1 MVGRR
6 ARPVRQPAR
15 GGQRPGCESLLATC
29 QATGSSSHA
38 LCRSQAALSN
48 RSQSIGCGQ
57 LRSFLTAR
65 QRGQKDGDLREQLTD
80 TDVESAHLL
89 RALRRQS
96 QRNLASKEQVN
107 RQRARDLARSGAG
120 HSPKKERSPKKKRS
134 PKKGREKRA

>member
-1 MVGRR
+1 MSSNRLFVS
-6 ARPVRQPAR
+6 RPVR
-15 GGQRPGCESLLATC
+15 
-29 QATGSSSHA
+29 
-38 LCRSQAALSN
+38 SQAELSN

-65 QRGQKDGDLREQLTD
+65 QRRQKDGELRERLTD

-120 HSPKKERSPKKKRS
+120 HSPKQERSPKKKRS
-134 PKKGREKRA
+134 PKKASPEKRN